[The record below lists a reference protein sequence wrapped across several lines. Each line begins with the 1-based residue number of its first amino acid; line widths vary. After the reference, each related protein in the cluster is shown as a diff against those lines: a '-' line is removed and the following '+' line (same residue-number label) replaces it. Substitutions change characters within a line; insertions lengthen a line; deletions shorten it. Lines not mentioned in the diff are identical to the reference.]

1 MTPLNTLKANL
12 MFVIDHIKLNPSLTY
27 ADRMFMIN
35 ESFEKTQAD
44 LQYSKTQ
51 IKMLVHTAGV
61 SLISGKVVGSEK
73 LRYQLRNPANRVPLK
88 LAKQHCNLAL
98 VESF

>member
-61 SLISGKVVGSEK
+61 SLISGKVVGSENCATNFEPGK
-73 LRYQLRNPANRVPLK
+73 QGPPQTRKTTLQLSLGRIL
-88 LAKQHCNLAL
+88 
-98 VESF
+98 